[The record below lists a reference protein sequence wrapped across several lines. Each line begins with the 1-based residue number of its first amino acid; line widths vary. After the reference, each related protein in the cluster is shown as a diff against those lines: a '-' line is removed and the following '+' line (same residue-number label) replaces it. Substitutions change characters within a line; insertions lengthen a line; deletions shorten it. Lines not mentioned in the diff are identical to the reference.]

1 MASQPIVLEID
12 KLRTTSGT
20 VLNLDSLLPSA
31 ITPTGSVLTWTSSG
45 FANDSTFAEI
55 TYVDGLHN
63 AVIGGATTASDT
75 LGKAEGLINQ
85 NTTDIGTTQSDLLNK
100 ANSPSADSLADEVL
114 RFVGGNLV
122 NDNTFA
128 TKSYVTTEVTTA
140 KNDILG
146 GAAPAYDTLLEIQN
160 ELQSNDTDISNILT
174 TMSTKA
180 PVPAVDTGATE
191 VLAWRSGGWVND
203 TTFAQTS
210 YVDGEITGVIGG
222 ASTTH
227 DTLGKIEGV
236 VSSIDSA
243 YQAADSNLQTQINT
257 NTSDISSLQSDVSA
271 NTLNTNTNTTNLN
284 AEISDRQN
292 ADAAIIGGASS
303 SADTLGKIEWLL
315 STKAPEPPNG
325 IAAGEFLR
333 WDETNKVFTFAT
345 PAGGGSSLAV
355 PPSQTSTNT
364 FLYYDGISWQY
375 GTPSVASG
383 AGTTVTSGVVQAV
396 NNTMSGGEALSV
408 SGYSSK
414 GYASITTQLVNSM
427 VLFMTSGTPQVN
439 GEAHMSVHWRYRDTP
454 SSAWSTYQDTGK
466 ILMRIAESYTL
477 SEPREGAI
485 AIHAPMRPAG
495 AEIEYRVYFHI
506 VAGTI
511 YYPDNSVVSQLT
523 NMTLMEV
530 AI

>member
-128 TKSYVTTEVTTA
+128 TKSYVTTEVATA

-333 WDETNKVFTFAT
+333 WDETNKY
-345 PAGGGSSLAV
+345 LLLLL
-355 PPSQTSTNT
+355 Q
-364 FLYYDGISWQY
+364 QE
-375 GTPSVASG
+375 
-383 AGTTVTSGVVQAV
+383 
-396 NNTMSGGEALSV
+396 EAL
-408 SGYSSK
+408 
-414 GYASITTQLVNSM
+414 L
-427 VLFMTSGTPQVN
+427 
-439 GEAHMSVHWRYRDTP
+439 
-454 SSAWSTYQDTGK
+454 
-466 ILMRIAESYTL
+466 
-477 SEPREGAI
+477 
-485 AIHAPMRPAG
+485 
-495 AEIEYRVYFHI
+495 
-506 VAGTI
+506 
-511 YYPDNSVVSQLT
+511 
-523 NMTLMEV
+523 
-530 AI
+530 

>member
-12 KLRTTSGT
+12 KLRTASGT

-45 FANDSTFAEI
+45 FANDNSFAQVS
-55 TYVDGLHN
+55 YVDSLHN
-63 AVIGGATTASDT
+63 AIVGGASSTHDSLAKIEQELINNANNIAANASDIAQEAATRGAVDVAFLGNATINYNSFGKIENHLIALDTQKLDVTANAASATKWNNSTTVHLQGDCTGSFPISGNESDIYVSMLVDSSRHNHDANYYTKARIDSDFANLTTKVAVDLSNLKNDIIGGAS
-75 LGKAEGLINQ
+75 G
-85 NTTDIGTTQSDLLNK
+85 
-100 ANSPSADSLADEVL
+100 
-114 RFVGGNLV
+114 
-122 NDNTFA
+122 
-128 TKSYVTTEVTTA
+128 
-140 KNDILG
+140 
-146 GAAPAYDTLLEIQN
+146 AYDTLLEIQN
-160 ELQSNDTDISNILT
+160 ELQSNDSDISGILT

-180 PVPAVDTGATE
+180 PVPNVDTGSTE
-191 VLAWRSGGWVND
+191 VLAWRSGAWVND

-222 ASTTH
+222 AS
-227 DTLGKIEGV
+227 
-236 VSSIDSA
+236 
-243 YQAADSNLQTQINT
+243 
-257 NTSDISSLQSDVSA
+257 
-271 NTLNTNTNTTNLN
+271 
-284 AEISDRQN
+284 
-292 ADAAIIGGASS
+292 S
-303 SADTLGKIEWLL
+303 SADTLGKVENLL

-345 PAGGGSSLAV
+345 PAGGASSLAT

-364 FLYYDGISWQY
+364 FLYYDGTSWQY

-396 NNTMSGGEALSV
+396 NNTTSGGEALSG

-414 GYASITTQLVNSM
+414 GHASITTQLVNSM

-439 GEAHMSVHWRYRDTP
+439 GEAHMYVHWRYRDT
-454 SSAWSTYQDTGK
+454 SSSPWSAYQDTGK

-495 AEIEYRVYFHI
+495 AEIEYRVYFHV